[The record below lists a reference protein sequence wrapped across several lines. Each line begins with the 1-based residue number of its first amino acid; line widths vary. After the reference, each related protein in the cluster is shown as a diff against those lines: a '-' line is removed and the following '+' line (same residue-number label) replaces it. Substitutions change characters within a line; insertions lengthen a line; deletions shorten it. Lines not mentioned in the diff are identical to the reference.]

1 MCWWSSTLN
10 AQPRCCPEL
19 SNAASTEL
27 NVMMSALSPSSVNQ
41 SKANCHWLPLAH
53 APQMISGN
61 NYQCF
66 FFFEI
71 LNLMCRICHIC
82 SVRGSDTV
90 KSRCWWMRCT
100 SQVSVGEF
108 HLGEF
113 PAAKVNVAI
122 LHLETYGNR
131 HKWKTPWKSTS
142 TSSTFDPTQQ
152 DGSHDSLL
160 NARQGTLCTG
170 THHCIASNDIE
181 LQLFLLQRFEEK
193 KGNLPLTWF
202 LTGAYGCAV
211 RNNIDL
217 QAHGL
222 IFQVSQQPNCGFPS
236 GSLSTCMNCWVIG
249 HHSCLQTLELQLI
262 KKLQSYLP
270 VFAFGTL
277 WDCFVEINDVTIGL
291 QSCHVFRFTCHA

>member
-1 MCWWSSTLN
+1 MNSRLRRLIHDLKCHSIMCWWSSTLN

-61 NYQCF
+61 NYQCWF
-66 FFFEI
+66 FLFEI

-131 HKWKTPWKSTS
+131 NHIVTNGK
-142 TSSTFDPTQQ
+142 
-152 DGSHDSLL
+152 
-160 NARQGTLCTG
+160 
-170 THHCIASNDIE
+170 HHEKAH
-181 LQLFLLQRFEEK
+181 QLLQHS
-193 KGNLPLTWF
+193 
-202 LTGAYGCAV
+202 
-211 RNNIDL
+211 I
-217 QAHGL
+217 Q
-222 IFQVSQQPNCGFPS
+222 
-236 GSLSTCMNCWVIG
+236 LSKMDRMIL
-249 HHSCLQTLELQLI
+249 S
-262 KKLQSYLP
+262 
-270 VFAFGTL
+270 
-277 WDCFVEINDVTIGL
+277 
-291 QSCHVFRFTCHA
+291 